1 MASERGE
8 WQAAFAC
15 VLECSNQLFFSSSSE
30 AVMINH
36 SMGNSISYTNACT
49 ACFLYH
55 LIDLK
60 ERDCSLS
67 TCRMMIDGF
76 DLATIIAD
84 SFLIFAAST

>member
-1 MASERGE
+1 
-8 WQAAFAC
+8 
-15 VLECSNQLFFSSSSE
+15 
-30 AVMINH
+30 MINH

-67 TCRMMIDGF
+67 TCRMMIDGY

-84 SFLIFAAST
+84 SFLISAARKEKKGVTYRGKKCLEKRIDFLVVKTK

>member
-1 MASERGE
+1 
-8 WQAAFAC
+8 
-15 VLECSNQLFFSSSSE
+15 
-30 AVMINH
+30 MINH

-67 TCRMMIDGF
+67 TCRMMIDGY

-84 SFLIFAAST
+84 SFLISAARKEKKVLLKLNKPQSIETEPLANALKVLFGR